1 MRARNILLRAFV
13 PSCDSAFLIRA
24 QRLCVGSFLL
34 CLVAW
39 GAEAPKPL
47 VRAHAHNDYLHQR
60 PLLDALEQGFCSVEA
75 DIHLVDGQLLVAHDL
90 NKTQPDR
97 TLQSLYLD
105 PLRERIK
112 AHGGR
117 VYRDGPP
124 CTLLI
129 DIKTDGKTTCPVLH
143 QVLEKYSD
151 ILTVFKDGVPTP
163 GPITVIVDGAR
174 DLIAAQPV
182 RYATIDGGRV
192 DLDSDAPA
200 GLIPWISME
209 WKSAFKWMGQGPMP
223 EDERARLRE
232 MVKKAHDKGRKIRFW
247 GLPLRTAVWPE
258 LYDAGVDLLNADN
271 LQGMKEFLLER
282 DSSK

>member
-1 MRARNILLRAFV
+1 
-13 PSCDSAFLIRA
+13 
-24 QRLCVGSFLL
+24 
-34 CLVAW
+34 
-39 GAEAPKPL
+39 
-47 VRAHAHNDYLHQR
+47 
-60 PLLDALEQGFCSVEA
+60 LDALDQGFCSVEA

-90 NKTQPDR
+90 NKTRPDR

-112 AHGGR
+112 ANGGR

-129 DIKTDGKTTCPVLH
+129 DIKTDSKTTYPALH
-143 QVLEKYSD
+143 EVLEKYAD

-174 DLIAAQPV
+174 DLIAAQSL
-182 RYATIDGGRV
+182 RFATIDGTRG

-200 GLIPWISME
+200 HLIPWISLE
-209 WKSAFKWMGQGPMP
+209 WKSVFKWNGQGPMP
-223 EDERARLRE
+223 EDERAKLGE

-247 GLPLRTAVWPE
+247 GLPLRATVWPE
-258 LYDAGVDLLNADN
+258 LYDAGVDLLNADD
-271 LQGMKEFLLER
+271 LEGMRKFLLER
-282 DSSK
+282 EGK

>member
-1 MRARNILLRAFV
+1 MSCNPNRSSIAAIGARNLYLSLVFL
-13 PSCDSAFLIRA
+13 SAA
-24 QRLCVGSFLL
+24 VW
-34 CLVAW
+34 A
-39 GAEAPKPL
+39 ADPPKPL
-47 VRAHAHNDYLHQR
+47 VRAHAHNDYVHQR
-60 PLLDALEQGFCSVEA
+60 PLLDALDQGFCSVEA

-90 NKTQPDR
+90 NKTQPGR
-97 TLQSLYLD
+97 TLQTLYLD

-129 DIKTDGKTTCPVLH
+129 DIKTDGKTTYPVLH

-182 RYATIDGGRV
+182 RYATIDGGRN

-247 GLPLRTAVWPE
+247 GLPLRAAVWPE

-271 LQGMKEFLLER
+271 LQGMKEFLVER
-282 DSSK
+282 EGSK